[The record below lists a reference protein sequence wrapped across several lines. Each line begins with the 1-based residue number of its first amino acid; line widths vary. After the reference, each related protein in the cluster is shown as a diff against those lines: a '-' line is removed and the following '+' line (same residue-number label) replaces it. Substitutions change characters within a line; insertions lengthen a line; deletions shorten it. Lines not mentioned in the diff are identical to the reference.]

1 MEKWP
6 DTLIAVVGKG
16 RNCPPAVYQ
25 LAREVGAIVAR
36 QPGCLLVTGGL
47 GGAMEAAARG
57 AKEHGGRVLG
67 LLPGVSNR
75 TTQPHAEVD
84 LRLDTGL
91 TANGRNIVLASV
103 AHAMIAVPGSH
114 GALQEMIVAVDA
126 GRTVWAVGEHTTR
139 LPGVNY
145 LASTAEL
152 SAHLDAFTTAAPP
165 DPG

>member
-16 RNCPPAVYQ
+16 RNCPPAVYDM
-25 LAREVGAIVAR
+25 AREVGALVAR

-57 AKEHGGRVLG
+57 AKENGGRVLG
-67 LLPGVSNR
+67 LLPGSSNR
-75 TTQPHAEVD
+75 TTRPHAEVD

-126 GRTVWAVGEHTTR
+126 EKTVWALGEHATR
-139 LPGVNY
+139 LPGVEY
-145 LASTAEL
+145 LASLEELAARLTAF
-152 SAHLDAFTTAAPP
+152 STAPAP
-165 DPG
+165 DRG

>member
-16 RNCPPAVYQ
+16 RNCPPAVYE
-25 LAREVGAIVAR
+25 LAREVGALVAQ

-67 LLPGVSNR
+67 LLPGLSNR

-84 LRLDTGL
+84 LQLDTGL

-103 AHAMIAVPGSH
+103 VHAMIAVPGSH

-126 GRTVWAVGEHTTR
+126 EKTVWAVGEHSTR
-139 LPGVNY
+139 LPGVEY
-145 LASTAEL
+145 LASPDELAARLTA
-152 SAHLDAFTTAAPP
+152 FRAAPIP
-165 DPG
+165 

>member
-16 RNCPPAVYQ
+16 RNCPPEVYE
-25 LAREVGAIVAR
+25 LAHEVGGIVAR

-57 AKEHGGRVLG
+57 AKESGGRVLG
-67 LLPGVSNR
+67 LLPGLANR

-103 AHAMIAVPGSH
+103 AHAMVAVPGSH

-126 GRTVWAVGEHTTR
+126 GTTVWAVGEHTTR
-139 LPGVNY
+139 LPGVDY
-145 LASTAEL
+145 LGSTDEL
-152 SAHLDAFTTAAPP
+152 AARLTAFRAAPSP
-165 DPG
+165 